1 MRVFRFLLVSLFCL
15 AGTLV
20 HAAGLR
26 LITAP
31 AEGGSPVLR
40 AAVWSPC
47 AEPVGEVKLRSMT
60 LAATETC
67 AIAGEK
73 LPLIVIS
80 HGYGG
85 SFTSHH
91 DTAEALADGGFVVV
105 SLSHPQ
111 DSGADTSRADTLA
124 ALTERPADITRLI
137 DYMLN
142 AWPDRDKLDARRIGL
157 FGFSRGGYTGL
168 VVAGGKPNFDN
179 AGAMCAESSPWPIC
193 AVLRT
198 SETPPFVHDPRVK
211 AIVIADP
218 AFGPLFG
225 QTGLKDVKIPIQLWQ
240 SERSGED
247 ITGGEVT
254 PDFVS
259 TIDRDLPIKPD
270 LHIVSGAG
278 HFAFLPPCTADL
290 AKRISRICTDRDGF
304 DRAAFHAQLNAAVF
318 EFFRKHLMTSDQR

>member
-1 MRVFRFLLVSLFCL
+1 MPIFRFLLVSAFCL
-15 AGTLV
+15 TGTLA
-20 HAAGLR
+20 HPAGLR
-26 LITAP
+26 LITVPTEA
-31 AEGGSPVLR
+31 GSPALQ

-60 LAATETC
+60 LAATENC
-67 AIAGEK
+67 ATVRER

-85 SFTSHH
+85 SFAGHH

-105 SLSHPQ
+105 ALNHSA
-111 DSGADTSRADTLA
+111 DSGADMSRADTLA

-142 AWPDRDKLDARRIGL
+142 AWPDRDKLDPQKIGF
-157 FGFSRGGYTGL
+157 FGFSRGGFTGL
-168 VVAGGKPNFDN
+168 VVAGGNPDFGR
-179 AGAMCAESSPWPIC
+179 AGALCPDSSPWPIC

-198 SETPPFVHDPRVK
+198 SETPAFAHDPRVK
-211 AIVIADP
+211 ALVIADP

-225 QTGLKDVKIPIQLWQ
+225 QDGLKDVKIPIQLWQ

-254 PDFVS
+254 PEFVS
-259 TIDRDLPIKPD
+259 AIDRDLPVKPD
-270 LHIVSGAG
+270 RHLVSDAG
-278 HFAFLPPCTADL
+278 HFAFLPPCTAEL
-290 AKRISRICTDRDGF
+290 SKKRPRICMDRPGF
-304 DRAAFHAQLNAAVF
+304 DRAAFHAHFNAVVL
-318 EFFRKHLMTSDQR
+318 EFFREHLTPSDQR